1 LPIQGLMARPNGTN
15 PDSSDSH
22 KLARAAVLALQNAL
36 AASRQHPE
44 APEVWRPA
52 QRRALADLWSATRH
66 DSLVIGLRAGSV
78 YVGDEAVLQFHA
90 DDPPFGRLRGAGIG
104 ELVLAHALPAERLD
118 ELLQQLTAMS
128 DSDDADGELTA
139 LIDAAHIPGVELRA
153 ATDLPST
160 AAQEEVDWS
169 ALPPPTV
176 MSASVRAIIQ
186 RDGAANLPAL
196 AARQLFD
203 DSEMAAPQAI
213 ATAPNPVPCAHI
225 LERLMER
232 IVEADDIATTTWLLT
247 ELERRPDVSDTSRAR
262 LLQLAR
268 QHCSVAWLK
277 LKLDRGTPDE
287 LLQLSA
293 LVMQLGDD
301 IAENFASAAAEV
313 AHPLSQWLSQLLGHT
328 HAPQDNGYPQPDR
341 S

>member
-1 LPIQGLMARPNGTN
+1 MARPNGKN
-15 PDSSDSH
+15 PDSSDAH
-22 KLARAAVLALQNAL
+22 KLARAAVMALQNAL

-52 QRRALADLWSATRH
+52 QRRALADLEAATRS

-90 DDPPFGRLRGAGIG
+90 EDRPFGRLRGAGIG
-104 ELVLAHALPAERLD
+104 ELVLAQGLTTERL
-118 ELLQQLTAMS
+118 EQLLQQLTAMS

-139 LIDAAHIPGVELRA
+139 LIDTAHIPGVELRA
-153 ATDLPST
+153 AADLPST
-160 AAQEEVDWS
+160 ASDEDIDWS
-169 ALPPPTV
+169 ALPQPTL
-176 MSASVRAIIQ
+176 MSANVRAMIQ

-203 DSEMAAPQAI
+203 DLELVAPETAATGPNP
-213 ATAPNPVPCAHI
+213 APNARI
-225 LERLMER
+225 IERLMER
-232 IVEADDIATTTWLLT
+232 ILEADDIATTTWLLT
-247 ELERRPDVSDTSRAR
+247 ELERRPNVNDASREN

-268 QHCSVAWLK
+268 HHCSVSWLQE
-277 LKLDRGTPDE
+277 KLDRGTTDE

-301 IAENFASAAAEV
+301 IAESFAAAAAAI
-313 AHPLSQWLSQLLGHT
+313 AHPLSQWLGELLGHT
-328 HAPQDNGYPQPDR
+328 GAEHGSGYPQPDR